1 MELKQIDTRLN
12 EVRLKTSNIREMLGK
27 YLAFDVLK
35 TWIEDFVDPD
45 TTEVVTIERSEM
57 LFKRGTLLDVDKI
70 TEIQFFQGT
79 GDITEVEVSNQQR
92 MAKMVYMGGL
102 APWSVSIQSG
112 KTKKR
117 FLLYANC
124 VQMAIDVIKDFV
136 ELNFDE
142 PFFILNVRNFTDC
155 IIIPD
160 DELKDE
166 DGNDLEDEE
175 LEVERKF
182 YQIDV
187 CVKTENG
194 QYTQNFVI
202 REKDVDSSMLKINE
216 WLQTQMKERAEK
228 RDQPEIEVFD
238 TAIEKAIAI
247 TCTATIEKEFSLAY
261 VNAESL

>member
-1 MELKQIDTRLN
+1 MTQKLIETRLD
-12 EVRLKTSNIREMLGK
+12 EVRFKTSNIREMLGK
-27 YLAFDVLK
+27 YLAIDVLK
-35 TWIEDFVDPD
+35 TWIEDLVDND
-45 TTEVVTIERSEM
+45 THEVVSIERNEI

-79 GDITEVEVSNQQR
+79 GDINEVEVSNQQR
-92 MAKMVYMGGL
+92 MAKLVYMSGL
-102 APWSVSIQSG
+102 VPWSVSIQSG
-112 KTKKR
+112 KSKKR
-117 FLLYANC
+117 FLLYANS

-142 PFFILNVRNFTDC
+142 PFFIMNVRNFTDC

-160 DELKDE
+160 EE
-166 DGNDLEDEE
+166 TDEE
-175 LEVERKF
+175 IAEDLDNEEMDVERKF

-187 CVKTENG
+187 CVKTDNG
-194 QYTQNFVI
+194 QYTQSFVI

-216 WLQTQMKERAEK
+216 WLHTQMKERAEK
-228 RDQPEIEVFD
+228 RNQPEIEVFD

-261 VNAESL
+261 VNAEN